1 MDTKKIP
8 YLCGGI
14 LFTLIVQAR
23 TPRRKA
29 RNKLNGGSDRLNDTD
44 VMDGLIY
51 AVTGCHAPLDSGDSF
66 KIVTNKFKTCQDYGP
81 TYIPFKNKSTLD
93 TFNSAYE
100 NKNPYLIDRMS
111 GFVGRYLTDTKTEW
125 LVKALIEVIREDE
138 DIPLNTIFWIDKD
151 TALRKKDFDSIS
163 HVSLPVFLLSV
174 MHFILNERKDNTLG
188 RATFEAWHSHG
199 EDKSPWR
206 FISNVGLSIQ
216 RRIIINGGFTVEER
230 EEVKPLNTKETSD
243 NDSLFIPFVSKS
255 SDLDKS
261 HYSPEDKELLKEFTD
276 DYDDVMILLMG
287 DNYGDSLI
295 DMSLPEKIKNLY
307 EAKWRSKADG
317 FSDPLLKS
325 LVYGLIGEL
334 NKLSDS
340 FICGCSHPGSLGTIR
355 RKVRNLYVKLHPESY
370 SVSMPYDAFIDDWDD
385 GELY

>member
-1 MDTKKIP
+1 METYKIP

-14 LFTLIVQAR
+14 LFTLLIQSRKSR
-23 TPRRKA
+23 TKA
-29 RNKLNGGSDRLNDTD
+29 RDRLNGGSDGLNDTD
-44 VMDGLIY
+44 VMDGLVFAI
-51 AVTGCHAPLDSGDSF
+51 TGEHSALDCGTSF
-66 KIVTNKFKTCQDYGP
+66 RKATNQFKKCQDYGP
-81 TYIPFKNKSTLD
+81 TYIPFKDKSTLD

-100 NKNPYLIDRMS
+100 NKSPYLIDRMS
-111 GFVGRYLTDTKTEW
+111 GFVGRYLTDKKTEW

-216 RRIIINGGFTVEER
+216 RRIIINSGFTDEER
-230 EEVKPLNTKETSD
+230 EEVKPLNSKETSD

-261 HYSPEDKELLKEFTD
+261 QYSPEDKELLKEFTY
-276 DYDDVMILLMG
+276 DYDDVMILLIG

-340 FICGCSHPGSLGTIR
+340 FICGCSYPGSLGTIR

-370 SVSMPYDAFIDDWDD
+370 SVSMPYDACIDDWDD